1 MKKSL
6 TLGIVAAMALAFS
19 LTGCNNTTGTTAQAP
34 TATSD
39 SIAVAG
45 SIVYFNLDK
54 VMSGYDMA
62 NDLRSVLETKVGSI
76 QSEID
81 RRGKKLDKDVK
92 DFQDKIDKGL
102 LTRSVAEVQQQ
113 KLQQQQQQYQQYA
126 MQKQQEIAEE
136 QQVTLNQIANAIIEF
151 VLKFNADKK
160 YALILTTTGDIL
172 PTPVVTGDPTLDIT
186 DELLKGLND
195 EYVKTKSATE

>member
-1 MKKSL
+1 
-6 TLGIVAAMALAFS
+6 
-19 LTGCNNTTGTTAQAP
+19 
-34 TATSD
+34 
-39 SIAVAG
+39 
-45 SIVYFNLDK
+45 
-54 VMSGYDMA
+54 MA

-136 QQVTLNQIANAIIEF
+136 QQVTLNQIANAINEF

>member
-136 QQVTLNQIANAIIEF
+136 QQVTLNQIANAINEF

-160 YALILTTTGDIL
+160 YALILTTTGDL
-172 PTPVVTGDPTLDIT
+172 LPTLDIT